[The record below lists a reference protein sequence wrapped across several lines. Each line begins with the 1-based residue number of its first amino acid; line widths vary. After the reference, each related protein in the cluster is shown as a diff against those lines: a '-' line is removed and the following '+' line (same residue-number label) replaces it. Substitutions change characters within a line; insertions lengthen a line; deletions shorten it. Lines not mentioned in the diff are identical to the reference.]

1 MDRHLDWLVVNFGS
15 GAARREC
22 RGSGLDPPGAR
33 IDLGFGGAAP
43 ASDQAK
49 SLKQKMLATKAAGN
63 YPPVMSLKS
72 AATFAFIGT
81 LLAAALLIYYFVFD
95 IINVADGLIPLVKLF
110 PSFIYALAALSLT
123 VFFYVFQK
131 HN

>member
-1 MDRHLDWLVVNFGS
+1 MT
-15 GAARREC
+15 
-22 RGSGLDPPGAR
+22 
-33 IDLGFGGAAP
+33 
-43 ASDQAK
+43 
-49 SLKQKMLATKAAGN
+49 LKN
-63 YPPVMSLKS
+63 

-95 IINVADGLIPLVKLF
+95 IINVAQGLTPLVKLF

-131 HN
+131 SQS